1 MSQQEPFIPFKEA
14 LTFWFKLGW
23 ISFGGPAGQVALMHE
38 ELVNKR
44 GWISEKRFLHALNYC
59 MLLPGPEAQQ
69 LATYLGWLMHRSLG
83 GILAG
88 LFFILPSFILMLVL
102 SWLYVTYGHLMLVN
116 EFFFGIKPV
125 VTAIVF
131 HAAIR
136 IARRSLNRVSLK
148 IIAVTSFLS
157 ILIFDAPYPAI
168 VLVAALSGTLFGIL
182 WPEQHGHPLGHGA
195 VKPSLRPAVIDDDS
209 PTPAHAIFQWGH
221 FLRVAL
227 IGLMAFFLPMAFLI
241 KTYGRDHLLTELSW
255 FFTKAALLTFG
266 GAYAVLPYVYHGV
279 VEQCHWLTPGQM
291 IDSLALGETTPGPL
305 IMFVT
310 FVAFMTGYLKEAL
323 GPDLLLEGGLVA
335 GLLVTW
341 FTFLPSFVF
350 ILLGGPLVESTRED
364 IRFKTPL
371 SAITAAVV
379 GVIFNLALFLA
390 YHLFWPEGFTG
401 PFDPA
406 SLGLAMVA
414 GIALFRYQR
423 SMIEVIFLGGVMGL
437 FLSHLLH

>member
-1 MSQQEPFIPFKEA
+1 MNQQKCPIPFKEA
-14 LTFWFKLGW
+14 LTFWFKLGF

-69 LATYLGWLMHRSLG
+69 LATYLGWLMHRSVG

-88 LFFILPSFILMLVL
+88 LFFILPSLLLMLLL
-102 SWLYVTYGHLMLVN
+102 SWLYLTYGHMELVSD
-116 EFFFGIKPV
+116 FFFGIKPV

-136 IARRSLNRVSLK
+136 IARRSLTSAPLK
-148 IIAVTSFLS
+148 IIALLAFLS
-157 ILIFDAPYPAI
+157 IVLFDVPYPAI
-168 VLVAALSGTLFGIL
+168 VFVAALCGTLCGVL
-182 WPEQHGHPLGHGA
+182 WPEKQGQTSGHGA
-195 VKPSLRPAVIDDDS
+195 IKEPSRPAIIDDDS
-209 PTPAHAIFQWGH
+209 PTPAHAIFRRAH
-221 FLRVAL
+221 MLRVAL
-227 IGLMAFFLPMAFLI
+227 IGLMAFLLPMAFLI
-241 KTYGRDHLLTELSW
+241 KTYGPDHLLTALSW

-279 VEQCHWLTPGQM
+279 VEEFHWLTPGQM

-323 GPDLLLEGGLVA
+323 GPHLLFEGGLVA

-364 IRFKTPL
+364 IRFKAPL

-390 YHLFWPEGFTG
+390 YHLLWPEGLEG
-401 PFDPA
+401 SMDLA
-406 SLGLAMVA
+406 SLSLAMIA
-414 GIALFRYQR
+414 GIALFHYQR
-423 SMIEVIFLGGVMGL
+423 SVMEVIIAGGLMGL
-437 FLSHLLH
+437 LMRHLLH